1 MTPAFAFIHTATV
14 RKWTG
19 FDINAPTYASA
30 ITVKCRVELEQK
42 KVKRLSTAGGAAQE
56 VIASGTVFM
65 PAGTRMEP
73 DSLITWDGH
82 TFSVLSVEPIF
93 GFAETHVEVT
103 IL

>member
-1 MTPAFAFIHTATV
+1 MTPTFAFIHTASV

-19 FDINAPTYASA
+19 YGMNAPTYAA
-30 ITVKCRVELEQK
+30 AETVKCRVELEQR
-42 KVKRLSTAGGAAQE
+42 KVKRQGTAGGAVQE

-73 DSLITWDGH
+73 DSLITWDGR
-82 TFSVLSVEPIF
+82 TFTVLSVEPIF

>member
-19 FDINAPTYASA
+19 FDLNAPTYASPVT
-30 ITVKCRVELEQK
+30 IKCRVELEQK
-42 KVKRLSTAGGAAQE
+42 KVKRQGTSGGAVQE

-73 DSLITWDGH
+73 DSTITWDGR
-82 TFSVLSVEPIF
+82 TFTVLSVEPIF
-93 GFAETHVEVT
+93 GFVETHVEVT